1 MTASIVAG
9 ILVMAVATGAQ
20 DAAAIT
26 AAQQVTVQSFDS
38 SLPRLPFSQWLR
50 DVVGPDAATKW
61 EVNDCGEQTGNP
73 ALDKGR
79 DFPMCAEAVVTLPGQ
94 RVLLVSLVVGT
105 FKKGVG
111 GAPAFRAAYLRT
123 STGTFEPIKT
133 LLEIPAV
140 IRTPDRY

>member
-1 MTASIVAG
+1 MTASIGAG
-9 ILVMAVATGAQ
+9 ILAMAVAAGAQ

-26 AAQQVTVQSFDS
+26 AAKQAVVRSLDP
-38 SLPRLPFSQWLR
+38 SLPRVPFSQWLR

-73 ALDKGR
+73 ALDKDR
-79 DFPMCAEAVVTLPGQ
+79 DFPMCAEALVTLPGQ
-94 RVLLVSLVVGT
+94 RVLHVSIVVGT

-111 GAPAFRAAYLRT
+111 ASPAFWAAYLRT

-133 LLEIPAV
+133 LHEIPAA
-140 IRTPDRY
+140 IRFPDR